1 MKRLLSVLVALALV
15 LTLVGCAPS
24 SSDKAVA
31 KMKKA
36 GYLATASTYSEV
48 QDDGAVAV
56 VTGSK
61 DSLSELLS
69 SAGAKRVIPL
79 AVSGAFHSKM
89 MKNASDEFANGLDE
103 FKIND
108 AKIPVVTNID
118 AEITTKD
125 FKEKMIK
132 QIYSSVY
139 WTQSVQKMIE
149 NGADTFVE
157 IGNGRVLAGLIK
169 KINSDVKI
177 YNVKIF

>member
-24 SSDKAVA
+24 NSDKAVA

-69 SAGAKRVIPL
+69 SAYTATL
-79 AVSGAFHSKM
+79 YNTT
-89 MKNASDEFANGLDE
+89 KNAKAAYEKTKNAEGKSNCTLVGKWVVWGNEEAVKA
-103 FKIND
+103 FK
-108 AKIPVVTNID
+108 K
-118 AEITTKD
+118 
-125 FKEKMIK
+125 
-132 QIYSSVY
+132 
-139 WTQSVQKMIE
+139 
-149 NGADTFVE
+149 
-157 IGNGRVLAGLIK
+157 
-169 KINSDVKI
+169 
-177 YNVKIF
+177 